1 MRGYVIKKVALALL
15 TLFLV
20 LTFDFV
26 LFRLLPDDPLDV
38 LSRFS
43 GATEPDKVAEL
54 TQTYALDEPVFPNQY
69 VVFLKQMVTLDLGE
83 EFSRGLPAWSLIW
96 RFAPP
101 TFLLVG
107 SATVLAAVIGI
118 SIGMLGGWR
127 RAGPVDRGA
136 TGFSVV
142 MFCIPPFVL
151 ATVLV
156 TIFAGVLQW
165 FPASGARS
173 ITDVTGSAW
182 LLDRWN
188 HLFLPLIALTLTALA
203 PFYLVM
209 RESMVDVLG
218 EDYLT
223 LARAK
228 GVDDRSV
235 RKQARGPQRVAA
247 DQHPAR
253 VQHGRDPVGLD
264 RGGVRVRL
272 SGARLADRDG
282 DEDPQLPGAAR
293 RVPAVR
299 GDGDRLQ
306 PRRRHHVRVVGPPCA
321 KSVTAG

>member
-1 MRGYVIKKVALALL
+1 MRGYVFKKVAIALL

-26 LFRLLPDDPLDV
+26 LFRLLPDDPIDV
-38 LSRFS
+38 LSGFS

-54 TQTYALDEPVFPNQY
+54 TQIYALDEPIFPNQY
-69 VVFLKQMVTLDLGE
+69 VVVLKHMVTLDLGE

-101 TFLLVG
+101 TFFLVG
-107 SATVLAAVIGI
+107 IATVLAAVIGI

-173 ITDVTGSAW
+173 IVDVSGSAW

-188 HLFLPLIALTLTALA
+188 HLFLPLIALTLSALA

-209 RESMVDVLG
+209 RESMVDVMG
-218 EDYLT
+218 EDYLM

-228 GVDDRSV
+228 GVADRSV
-235 RKQARGPQRVAA
+235 RQKHAVRNALLPISTLLAFSMGAILSGSIAVEYVFGYPGLGLLTVTAMKTRNFPVLQGVFLLFAVMMIGCNLIA
-247 DQHPAR
+247 DITYASL
-253 VQHGRDPVGLD
+253 DP
-264 RGGVRVRL
+264 RVRR
-272 SGARLADRDG
+272 A
-282 DEDPQLPGAAR
+282 
-293 RVPAVR
+293 
-299 GDGDRLQ
+299 
-306 PRRRHHVRVVGPPCA
+306 
-321 KSVTAG
+321 